1 MDKKR
6 TITLKLYSQE
16 QAIRAGDFSLMP
28 VVVEAPFIISQ
39 PIKNFIQYTWIEG
52 VQDGVPAYQSI
63 KPTSNTIN
71 ILEGTEFSFGL
82 KTVDPSNVND
92 SNSTENLSYRW
103 KKDES
108 QIYELNRLKDGVG
121 TDAIFINSAN
131 SKIALS
137 GRYTC
142 EVTNRYGTV
151 ESDPI
156 DINIIDPLKHPKIYK
171 NLLLNGDGEGGLE
184 GWQGDTDIKVIPFL
198 NNALLT
204 NNFGSFKL
212 GSIIVLPKDWTETTD
227 RDESQTEPI
236 IQPPEFYFSLGS
248 HSTLFFEYY
257 WKRYQRDP
265 TFKNINVKSKSSSV
279 LNSSEMWVSEGLLPN
294 IVANEDLG
302 RTEFAGFFP
311 GVGWLDFYNKNN
323 LNVIG
328 LYSELKDYT
337 PTYFGRDRIKFVK
350 FGGKANATMTQT
362 VDLTSASD
370 IIDGSVYGIKYST
383 SQFFAYIGAGITNY
397 KVTMTTAEGVKTF
410 NYGLADS
417 EIWYDRIF
425 VLKNRSF
432 PEVRD
437 NDLGFQRYVPIVGTP
452 IEITPIV
459 NDKTSVTLDYIDDS
473 GKILKTET
481 INGPD
486 ETDVWAIKE
495 KVFFP
500 LTLLPIFLFVSLT
513 GNNPI
518 TVFGQEYTN
527 TNKLSPLFD
536 NFNGADI
543 LGDFNKTIPTT
554 LTDVNAKFLLN
565 KYNFKSQGATNFAPY
580 GSNYSYKDKSLE
592 EYGAAAMFGVGKNI
606 IIPFKTRTVN
616 ITVNFTH
623 TSDIINDSNPEIKGW
638 TSQDIYSDEL
648 GQNTGVSQKLTEYG
662 APRCGITKMKFLIA
676 PNDIQ
681 VSDKYVTYQLPP
693 ATSTVLG
700 LQKKRYNVPDSFNSG
715 NKVDFKYTLVQ
726 PVTPPVAPRTTSPF
740 ILSKNL
746 ASYIESLNQSVLKDK
761 NNNPTTV
768 EVIEPN
774 MDISD
779 SLASQ
784 EDLDYNNELN

>member
-6 TITLKLYSQE
+6 TIKLKLYSQE

-28 VVVEAPFIISQ
+28 VVTQAPFIISQ
-39 PIKNFIQYTWIEG
+39 PIKNFMQHTWIEG
-52 VQDGVPAYQSI
+52 VQDGVPVYQSI

-108 QIYELNRLKDGVG
+108 QIYELNRLKGGVG
-121 TDAIFINSAN
+121 TDAVFINSAN

-137 GRYTC
+137 GKYTC

-171 NLLLNGDGEGGLE
+171 NLLVNGDGEGGLE
-184 GWQGDTDIKVIPFL
+184 GWQGDTDIKVISFL
-198 NNALLT
+198 NNAYQT
-204 NNFGSFKL
+204 RNFGSFKL

-236 IQPPEFYFSLGS
+236 IEPPEFYFSLGN

-257 WKRYQRDP
+257 WKRYQQDP
-265 TFKNINVKSKSSSV
+265 TFKNINVKSNSSLV
-279 LNSSEMWVSEGLLPN
+279 LNGSEMWVSEGLLPS

-302 RTEFAGFFP
+302 RTEFASFFP

-328 LYSELKDYT
+328 LHSELKDYT
-337 PTYFGRDRIKFVK
+337 PTYFGRDRIKFIK
-350 FGGKANATMTQT
+350 FGGKANASMTQT
-362 VDLTSASD
+362 VDLTGASD
-370 IIDGSVYGIKYST
+370 LIDGSVYGVKYST
-383 SQFFAYIGAGITNY
+383 SQFFAYVGAGITNY
-397 KVTMTTAEGVKTF
+397 KIRINTSEGFKTF
-410 NYGLADS
+410 NYCIADS
-417 EIWYDRIF
+417 EHLYDRIF
-425 VLKNRSF
+425 QTTNKAF
-432 PEVRD
+432 PEVRA
-437 NDLGFQRYVPIVGTP
+437 NNIGNTRYEPLKGTA

-459 NDKTSVTLDYIDDS
+459 DDKTTITLDYIDES
-473 GKILKTET
+473 GKTVKSET

-486 ETDVWAIKE
+486 EADVWAIKE

-500 LTLLPIFLFVSLT
+500 LTLLPLFLFIKPNS
-513 GNNPI
+513 NPI

-527 TNKLSPLFD
+527 TSAISHLFVD
-536 NFNGADI
+536 DAPGLLTNFN
-543 LGDFNKTIPTT
+543 TPVPTSI
-554 LTDVNAKFLLN
+554 TDVNAKFLLN
-565 KYNFKSQGATNFAPY
+565 KYNFSQQRATNFPPY
-580 GSNYSYKDKSLE
+580 GSVDSYKNRSLE
-592 EYGAAAMFGVGKNI
+592 DFGAAAMFGVGKNT
-606 IIPFKTRTVN
+606 IIPYKTRTVN
-616 ITVNFTH
+616 ITVNFKH
-623 TSDIINDSNPEIKGW
+623 GSDIINDTNPETKGW
-638 TSQDIYSDEL
+638 SAQDIYSDEQ
-648 GQNTGVSQKLTEYG
+648 GQSTGVSQKLTEYG

-726 PVTPPVAPRTTSPF
+726 PTTPPVAPKTTSPF

-746 ASYIESLNQSVLKDK
+746 AAYIESLNQSVLKDK
-761 NNNPTTV
+761 NNNPSIV
-768 EVIEPN
+768 EVVVPN